1 VLQSIYPF
9 DVASSRLQGDET
21 RRSVSSSREM
31 QSPAEQVEH
40 AMRLLGAIVP
50 RTFPLLV
57 AECGWWFVGDD
68 GLGGEMGRF

>member
-1 VLQSIYPF
+1 
-9 DVASSRLQGDET
+9 
-21 RRSVSSSREM
+21 M
-31 QSPAEQVEH
+31 QSPAEQVEQ